1 MNILSITGI
10 LPIPGVL
17 THNDFVFHI
26 YKIYRDKYTED
37 SVEII
42 RTTQYKTNI
51 KKIIRSQTDLDKLKK
66 KYEWDIFGFRVTI
79 FPFYSMRRLRNTN
92 ALSSFSA
99 YFLNRKR
106 LQKIIS
112 GFRPDLIHAQ
122 YIFPDGCVAYMLN
135 KRYNIPYVI
144 TTHGELF
151 FFKHFLARKI
161 GLKVLRSASY
171 VIPINYSSYLYF
183 TKAGIK
189 PIRYLPLGFNK
200 SFVLE
205 PKPVTKGPVNIITVA
220 ELIRLKK
227 IDKVIE
233 ALTKLP
239 KSSYRYTIIGRGPEK
254 SRLTALVQ
262 NLGLSDTVT
271 FVDFV
276 PHDQIASE
284 LHKYD
289 IFIMPSYP
297 ETFGRVYFEAMA
309 MGIPIIC
316 AKNTG
321 IYGFFKEGEE
331 GLSVNHR
338 NTNDIA
344 EKLNYLISNP
354 DERAR
359 IGKAGKKLVE
369 NYTWETIIEEIHQ
382 IYTKVV
388 NIKSRENE

>member
-51 KKIIRSQTDLDKLKK
+51 KKIIRSQTDLDILKK

-271 FVDFV
+271 FLDFV

-321 IYGFFKEGEE
+321 IYGFFKEREE